1 MKTLIKSIKSK
12 SIAEIKDAFLVVA
25 GIGVI
30 LLLVQ
35 VLYWCNLI
43 KAYSWQ

>member
-1 MKTLIKSIKSK
+1 MKTLIQAIKSK
-12 SIAEIKDAFLVVA
+12 PIAEIKDAFLVLC

-30 LLLVQ
+30 LLAVQ